1 MSSCPE
7 AEEEREAMNLFD
19 LIILGVVA
27 LFTFLGTR
35 RGLIMTLASLVVTVL
50 AMVGAPMAAD
60 QLSPSVAY
68 MIEPAIQNAVQTNVD
83 QALANNTASE
93 TFSLEEG
100 SLLEQ
105 LVSSEFY
112 QHFAQSAQQS
122 VEQGIQEATHTV
134 AVTVAE
140 SLAQSMAWL
149 AVYVI
154 AFALIIVLGNLLARV
169 LDLAAML
176 PGLRFVNKS
185 LGGVCGLLKG
195 LVTVAVVV
203 SLGVGFGLIPAE
215 SVDGSA
221 LLRLFSSFGTV
232 SL

>member
-1 MSSCPE
+1 MCSCPE
-7 AEEEREAMNLFD
+7 GGKERETMNLFD
-19 LIILGVVA
+19 LIILGVIA
-27 LFTFLGTR
+27 LFVFLGVR

-50 AMVGAPMAAD
+50 ALVGAPMAAD
-60 QLSPSVAY
+60 QLSPAVAY
-68 MIEPAIQNAVQTNVD
+68 MIQPAIQNAVQTNVD
-83 QALANNTASE
+83 QAVANNTASQ
-93 TFSLEEG
+93 TFALEEG

-122 VEQGIQEATHTV
+122 VEQGIQEATHSV
-134 AVTVAE
+134 AAAVSE
-140 SLAQSMAWL
+140 SLAQSLAWL

-154 AFALIIVLGNLLARV
+154 AFALILVLGNLLARV

-176 PGLRFVNKS
+176 PGLRFANKS
-185 LGGVCGLLKG
+185 LGGVCGLVKG
-195 LVTVAVVV
+195 LVIVAVAV

-215 SVDGSA
+215 SVNGSA